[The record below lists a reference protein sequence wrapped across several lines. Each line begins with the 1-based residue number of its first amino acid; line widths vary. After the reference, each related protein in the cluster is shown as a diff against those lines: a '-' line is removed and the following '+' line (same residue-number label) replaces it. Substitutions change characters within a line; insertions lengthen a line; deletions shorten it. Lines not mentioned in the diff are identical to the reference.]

1 MIVLSASNKREVLN
15 THQQALLAL
24 VPYILHLDP
33 GITRRI
39 MGTLEECFKLGQTRL
54 KFHVTPTEEVLTYF
68 KLPLNP

>member
-39 MGTLEECFKLGQTRL
+39 MGTLEEC
-54 KFHVTPTEEVLTYF
+54 
-68 KLPLNP
+68 LNWDRHG